1 MNYQLMRKARKA
13 AKITQDDLS
22 ALLGVNRATISKYE
36 TGVISPPASQLFKI
50 AQILDIDL
58 FALLGDEATSAIIDG
73 FFPKRNVLKTLDQS
87 GTIIDHEGV
96 VAPVDSFIGQFMKVI
111 KDFDNQKKLD
121 FLMMAEYYVELD
133 PADQKQILKFAAF
146 LASNQKGSNDTTSS
160 NPPNLSEAAQFLQN
174 QLLTLMGTD
183 DPSNK

>member
-22 ALLGVNRATISKYE
+22 TLLGVNRATISKYE
-36 TGVISPPASQLFKI
+36 NGIISPPASQLFKI

-58 FALLGDEATSAIIDG
+58 FALLGDEATQSCFET
-73 FFPKRNVLKTLDQS
+73 FFPKRNVLKVLDQS

-96 VAPVDSFIGQFMKVI
+96 IAPIDSFIGQFMKVI

-121 FLMMAEYYVELD
+121 FLMMAEYYVDLD
-133 PADQKQILKFAAF
+133 PADQIQMLKFAAF
-146 LASNQKGSNDTTSS
+146 LASNQTGSNDTTSS
-160 NPPNLSEAAQFLQN
+160 NPPKLSEAAQFLQS
-174 QLLTLMGTD
+174 QLITLMGTD
-183 DPSNK
+183 EASDK